1 MQSELLEISGNEIRL
16 AKLYPKISTC
26 QNSDAAIESL
36 ITKVISNAQNHD
48 SFSYVGFYFQKSKLF
63 QTKKKLFN
71 KQFSRKSM
79 TKPLKPS

>member
-1 MQSELLEISGNEIRL
+1 MQSELSEISKDEIRL

-36 ITKVISNAQNHD
+36 ITKIISNAQNHD
-48 SFSYVGFYFQKSKLF
+48 SFLTLGFISKIK
-63 QTKKKLFN
+63 TKQETKLFN
-71 KQFSRKSM
+71 KQFSRKPM